1 MGILR
6 SGLAKGMFKINCAIT
21 STLSPC
27 SFCHNNATYANK
39 VSQVHQG
46 HQSIKKHSGQV
57 LMGVH
62 GLFLPLGGKNNN
74 NNPM

>member
-21 STLSPC
+21 STLWLC
-27 SFCHNNATYANK
+27 SFSHNNATYANK

-46 HQSIKKHSGQV
+46 HQRIKKHGGPV

-62 GLFLPLGGKNNN
+62 WPIFATWWKK
-74 NNPM
+74 